1 MCVRYILCCAGNENL
16 RQLQCAA
23 LRKGKITDMPKYI
36 EKIDTL
42 RLPAVVLDGI
52 VIFPL
57 IPTSFELSSADSIA
71 ACERASRDGGKAFF
85 VLKKPSDAEAVSSHE
100 GAERAIEADDIYEV
114 GCVALIKQIVKFREN
129 SARIVVE
136 GMSRATVISFES
148 EENGSYTAD
157 VLSKAVI
164 VEGSDPG
171 IEAVVLALRNMF
183 ADFSQKLPKLSG
195 DLLMSIGSI
204 TSPGLLSDFISCN
217 TLLDTSDKQA
227 VLEQFDP
234 VERARVLSVILAK
247 ETVIARTELEIRQK
261 VQAGI
266 DRGQREYYL
275 REQLRV
281 IQAELGEGHA
291 AGDTDGDFY
300 DEDDTEIAEYMA
312 KIAGAKL
319 SDEVET
325 KLVKETKK
333 LAKTPYNSAEAG
345 VIRNYLDICLELPW
359 GKRSK
364 DRIDVEA
371 AKRILD
377 RDHDGLEKVKE
388 RILEYLAVKQLN
400 PELRHQI
407 ICLVGPPGTG
417 KTSIAKSIADSMKR
431 KYVRVSLGGIRDE
444 ADIRGHRKTYIGS
457 MPGRIIN
464 AINQAGVSNPLMLLD
479 EIDKLTKDAHGD
491 PSSAMLEVL
500 DGEQNKTFRDH
511 FIELPFDLSEC
522 MFIATAN
529 STETI
534 PEPLLDRME
543 IIELHTYT
551 RHEKAAIAKHHL
563 IPKQRKRH
571 GLTAKELKFN
581 DSGIYEIIDYYTSEA
596 GVRGLERKIASIC
609 RKTAKQIVEAKK
621 AVQKAE
627 EKPKAI
633 TVTAEIAAA
642 MLGSRRIIPDSI
654 EKNYCIGEV
663 NGLAYTEVGGDLLR
677 IEAVSMPGTG
687 KLKLT
692 GSLGDVMK
700 ESAQAAVTYIRAH
713 SAELSVDPD
722 FYKTK
727 DIHIHVPEGAVPKDG
742 PSAGVTIATALASE
756 LSGRSVRRDVAM
768 TGEITLH
775 GRVLPIGGLREKT
788 MAAYKTGVKT
798 VLIPGDNVRDLEEID
813 PIVKKA
819 LRFVP
824 CSQIGDV
831 LREALI

>member
-1 MCVRYILCCAGNENL
+1 
-16 RQLQCAA
+16 
-23 LRKGKITDMPKYI
+23 MPKYI

-42 RLPAVVLDGI
+42 KIPAVVLDGI
-52 VIFPL
+52 VIFPS
-57 IPTSFELSSADSIA
+57 IPTSFELSAADSIA
-71 ACERASRDGGKAFF
+71 ACSRASRESGKAFF
-85 VLKKPSDAEAVSSHE
+85 VLKKPSNTEAVSSHE
-100 GAERAIEADDIYEV
+100 GAERTVKADDIYEI
-114 GCVALIKQIVKFREN
+114 GCVAIIKQIVKFREN

-136 GMSRATVISFES
+136 GISRAKLISFEPD
-148 EENGSYTAD
+148 GDGAYTAE
-157 VLSKAVI
+157 VLSRSVT
-164 VEGSDPG
+164 VEGSDPE
-171 IEAVVLALRNMF
+171 IEALVLSLKNMF

-195 DLLMSIGSI
+195 DLLMSVSSI

-217 TLLDTSDKQA
+217 TLLDIADKQA

-234 VERARVLSVILAK
+234 VERARALSLILAK
-247 ETVIARTELEIRQK
+247 ETVLARTELEIRQK
-261 VQAGI
+261 VQSKI

-291 AGDTDGDFY
+291 IGEPDGELY

-312 KIAGAKL
+312 KISDAHL
-319 SDEVET
+319 PDEVEK
-325 KLVKETKK
+325 KLIKETKK
-333 LAKTPYNSAEAG
+333 LSKTPYNSAEAG

-364 DRIDVEA
+364 DRVDIEA
-371 AKRILD
+371 AKKILD
-377 RDHDGLEKVKE
+377 RDHDGLEKVKD

-457 MPGRIIN
+457 MPGRIVT
-464 AINQAGVSNPLMLLD
+464 ALNQAGVINPLMLLD
-479 EIDKLTKDAHGD
+479 EIDKLTRDAHGD

-511 FIELPFDLSEC
+511 FIELPIDLSEC

-534 PEPLLDRME
+534 PAPLLDRME

-571 GLTAKELKFN
+571 GLTAKELKFT
-581 DSGIYEIIDYYTSEA
+581 DSGIYEIIDYYTAEA
-596 GVRGLERKIASIC
+596 GVRGLERKIAAIC
-609 RKTAKQIVEAKK
+609 RKAAKHIVEEQTGA
-621 AVQKAE
+621 QKPGE
-627 EKPKAI
+627 SPKAL
-633 TVTAEIAAA
+633 TVTAKNVAD
-642 MLGSRRIIPDSI
+642 MLGPRKIIPETI
-654 EKNYCIGEV
+654 ENNYRVGEV

-687 KLKLT
+687 KLELT

-713 SAELSVDPD
+713 STELSVDPD

-756 LSGRSVRRDVAM
+756 LSGRSVRREVAM

-798 VLIPGDNVRDLEEID
+798 VLIPGDNVRDLDEID
-813 PIVKKA
+813 PVVRNA

-824 CSQIGDV
+824 CTQIGDV